1 MTKCRC
7 EELKHIHGRTAEDYA
22 RLHLQKLSVNFNT
35 WEILYQCPITK
46 RFWKEYYPRSEA
58 HGGGPPELIQI
69 TSEDAK
75 KDFNL

>member
-7 EELKHIHGRTAEDYA
+7 EELKHIHGRAVQDYA
-22 RLHLQKLSVNFNT
+22 STHLQKLSVNFNT
-35 WEILYQCPITK
+35 WEILYQCSVTK
-46 RFWKEYYPRSEA
+46 RFWKEYYPHSEA

-69 TSEDAK
+69 SPEDAE